1 MAGDDGV
8 WVGEV
13 AVCISLHLAT
23 IRSKNE
29 ENQDAKG
36 NAEL

>member
-13 AVCISLHLAT
+13 AVCSLLHLAT

-29 ENQDAKG
+29 QDQDAKS